1 MEWPFIIMKYLN
13 MAFWRFLINHSMFV
27 IFNDTGRTAFK
38 FGRFEYFFVFLLP
51 VFQEIS
57 IKNQSRDTWRCC
69 CNTVGCLYGT
79 LNTWSVFF
87 NIMMWYSNIVKWHSH
102 IPAFPQLS
110 EDILISSDILGFLNK
125 QNILGYLDILGYPL
139 TSSDI
144 LGYPEEPDILGY
156 RRIS

>member
-1 MEWPFIIMKYLN
+1 MDITEWHFIIIMYLN
-13 MAFWRFLINHSMFV
+13 MFFWRFLINHSMFL

-51 VFQEIS
+51 VFQKIS

-102 IPAFPQLS
+102 IPAFPQLPKEFLNLIHFWLGLYWGGES
-110 EDILISSDILGFLNK
+110 GIINLIRWLATLAINHFDINISS
-125 QNILGYLDILGYPL
+125 
-139 TSSDI
+139 
-144 LGYPEEPDILGY
+144 
-156 RRIS
+156 